1 MQWLNLEVSML
12 HAPEFIGSD
21 PVSRS
26 TWLSV
31 LLWCVSQ
38 ENGGR
43 ICGGLNWKDR
53 QWQQTCGV
61 TLEEITNSKFLLR
74 IEGDDLLVWNYPHKQ
89 QEALN
94 RQRSAGKL
102 GSQRRWSSTPKEE
115 FKEQEFK
122 LEEQQ
127 SENQVAARPNFDSA
141 LRIAKLFGRRAT
153 TPWNDREKSTFK
165 KLGEIDPGDLE
176 LIEEYYQAERSK
188 GDKGWHRRNLAT
200 FLNNFQGEVDRAK
213 AWKQKAPML
222 IEVSPLTKQQ
232 IRMV

>member
-1 MQWLNLEVSML
+1 ML

>member
-1 MQWLNLEVSML
+1 ML

-141 LRIAKLFGRRAT
+141 LRVAKLFGRRAT
-153 TPWNDREKSTFK
+153 TPWNDREKSTFR

-213 AWKQKAPML
+213 AWKQKAPIL

>member
-1 MQWLNLEVSML
+1 ML

-74 IEGDDLLVWNYPHKQ
+74 VEGDDVLVWNYPHKQ

-94 RQRSAGKL
+94 RQRSAGKM
-102 GSQRRWSSTPKEE
+102 GSERRWASVPKQEAI
-115 FKEQEFK
+115 EQEFK
-122 LEEQQ
+122 LDDQQ
-127 SENQVAARPNFDSA
+127 TKSKGAINKAPSSDSV
-141 LRIAKLFGRRAT
+141 LRISKLFGRRAT
-153 TPWNDREKSTFK
+153 TPWNDREKSTFR
-165 KLGEIDPGDLE
+165 KLGEINPEDLDM
-176 LIEEYYQAERSK
+176 IEEYYQAERTK
-188 GDKGWHRRNLAT
+188 GEKGWHRRNLAT